1 MPISSLP
8 AFNAALNT
16 MSALLLI
23 LGYTMIRQRAITAH
37 TLCMVGAFIT
47 STIFLVSYLYYHAHH
62 GATRFPGTGG
72 IRIVYFTI
80 LITHTILAVVQVPLI
95 LTTLFT
101 ALKSKFTRHVRV
113 ARITLP
119 IWLYVSV
126 TGVVVYWMLYRVE
139 Y

>member
-8 AFNAALNT
+8 ALNAALNT
-16 MSALLLI
+16 ISALLLI

-37 TLCMVGAFIT
+37 TLCMIGATIT
-47 STIFLVSYLYYHAHH
+47 STLFLISYLYYHAHH

-72 IRIVYFTI
+72 IRAVYFTI
-80 LITHTILAVVQVPLI
+80 LITHTILATVQVPLI
-95 LTTLFT
+95 IATLVT
-101 ALKSKFTRHVRV
+101 ALRSKFTRHVKI

-119 IWLYVSV
+119 IWLYVSI
-126 TGVVVYWMLYRVE
+126 TGVVIYWMLYRMQ